1 MDQEVNPSA
10 NNKKLNMDPLGQLK
24 QIKDIIFGPEMDDL
38 LGRIESLEEK
48 LAVHEKHTGE
58 ELSKLTA
65 ELSQNLESTKEGLE
79 TRIEKVVASFEKKI
93 EGLDQSRV
101 KRKELGKLLVN
112 LGEKF
117 LKE

>member
-1 MDQEVNPSA
+1 MDQDVNPSA

-38 LGRIESLEEK
+38 VGRIDSLEEK
-48 LAVHEKHTGE
+48 LAEYQKVTGE
-58 ELSKLTA
+58 ELTQMNTDFGK
-65 ELSQNLESTKEGLE
+65 NLESTQANLE
-79 TRIEKVVASFEKKI
+79 AQIEKAIEKFEKKTQS
-93 EGLDQSRV
+93 LDQSQV

>member
-1 MDQEVNPSA
+1 
-10 NNKKLNMDPLGQLK
+10 MDPLGQLK

-38 LGRIESLEEK
+38 VGRIVSLEEK
-48 LAVHEKHTGE
+48 LAAHEKNTGE
-58 ELSKLTA
+58 ELQKLSTDLGKSLEDTQASLTA
-65 ELSQNLESTKEGLE
+65 
-79 TRIEKVVASFEKKI
+79 RIEKVVATFEQKTDR
-93 EGLDQSRV
+93 LDQSQV